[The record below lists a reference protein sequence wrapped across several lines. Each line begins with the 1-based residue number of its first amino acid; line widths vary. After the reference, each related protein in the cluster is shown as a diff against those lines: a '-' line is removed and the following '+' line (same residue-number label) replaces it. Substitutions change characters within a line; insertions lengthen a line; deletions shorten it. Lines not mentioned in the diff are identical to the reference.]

1 MSNDTRVA
9 RPSSTLQSQCN
20 MGAIMTSKSAAP
32 IRVFIIDDHRSI
44 LWGLERLIES
54 GKPAMQVV
62 GTATNCADAFK
73 VIEEAAPD
81 LILLDIGLGEQN
93 GVDEIPNLLARTRA
107 KILVLTGIRD
117 ESLHDKAVLAGASG
131 VVEKEAPAETILAA
145 IEKVHEG
152 QLWLDRVATG
162 RIFLEMSRDS
172 AAQAVDPEKAKISS
186 LTDREREIVAV
197 AANHAGA
204 NAKAIAE
211 MLFISEH
218 TLRNHLT
225 SIYDKLQVANRLE
238 LFAYAHKHGLTKPPA
253 AKASNH

>member
-1 MSNDTRVA
+1 
-9 RPSSTLQSQCN
+9 
-20 MGAIMTSKSAAP
+20 MTSKSSEHP
-32 IRVFIIDDHRSI
+32 IRVLIIDDHRSI

-62 GTATNCADAFK
+62 GTATNCD
-73 VIEEAAPD
+73 EALGLIDETAPD
-81 LILLDIGLGEQN
+81 LILLDIGLGDEN
-93 GVDEIPNLLARTRA
+93 GVDRIPSLLARSRA

-117 ESLHDKAVLAGASG
+117 ESVHDKAVLAGASG

-145 IEKVHEG
+145 IQKVHEG

-162 RIFLEMSRDS
+162 RIFLEMSRDN
-172 AAQAVDPEKAKISS
+172 AAQSVDPERVKISS
-186 LTDREREIVAV
+186 LTEREREIVAI
-197 AANHAGA
+197 AATHAGA

-238 LFAYAHKHGLTKPPA
+238 LFAYAHKHGLAKPPS
-253 AKASNH
+253 AKAPNQ

>member
-1 MSNDTRVA
+1 
-9 RPSSTLQSQCN
+9 
-20 MGAIMTSKSAAP
+20 MTSKNSEP

-62 GTATNCADAFK
+62 GTATNCADALRM
-73 VIEEAAPD
+73 IDEAAPN
-81 LILLDIGLGEQN
+81 LILLDIGLGEEN
-93 GVDEIPNLLARTRA
+93 GVDEIPNLMARSRA

-131 VVEKEAPAETILAA
+131 VVEKEAPAETILDA
-145 IEKVHEG
+145 IRKVHEG

-162 RIFLEMSRDS
+162 RIFLEMSRDN
-172 AAQAVDPEKAKISS
+172 AAQSIDPERVKISS
-186 LTDREREIVAV
+186 LTEREREIVTI
-197 AANHAGA
+197 AATQAGA
-204 NAKAIAE
+204 NARAIAE

-238 LFAYAHKHGLTKPPA
+238 LFAYAHKHGLTKAPP
-253 AKASNH
+253 AKASSHQ

>member
-1 MSNDTRVA
+1 MAAKNS
-9 RPSSTLQSQCN
+9 
-20 MGAIMTSKSAAP
+20 AP
-32 IRVFIIDDHRSI
+32 IRVLLIDDHRSI

-62 GTATNCADAFK
+62 GTATNCAEALKLID
-73 VIEEAAPD
+73 EAAPN
-81 LILLDIGLGEQN
+81 LILLDIDLGNEN
-93 GVDEIPNLLARTRA
+93 GINEIPNLLARSHA
-107 KILVLTGIRD
+107 KILVLTGLRD

-162 RIFLEMSRDS
+162 RIFLEFAREN
-172 AAQAVDPEKAKISS
+172 AAQSVDPERVKIAS
-186 LTDREREIVAV
+186 LTDREREIVSI
-197 AANHAGA
+197 AATHAGF

-211 MLFISEH
+211 MLYISEH

-238 LFAYAHKHGLTKPPA
+238 WFAYVHKHGLTKRP
-253 AKASNH
+253 S